1 VPRHR
6 TPKLLWGTSKDG
18 WFLSKPHVCERTEPY
33 LRVFRLTFLLFV
45 ILAGF
50 GSTLADTF
58 NLAELSKI
66 FPETIGGFRRTQPPL
81 PPDVLREQGILSSPE
96 AIVGG
101 QAEYVGARNER
112 FVVER
117 VRLRQEPEA
126 YSMLSIAAAAARANQ
141 PQLELT
147 SNYGMASF
155 ATGEQITFCKGSEF
169 VKITKL
175 SKSKSSNIV
184 DLARALA
191 DTIDKGEADIPA
203 LLKHL
208 PNPAQAQKT
217 AVFIDRFSSL
227 QTLAPTQAVLA
238 SLQTARDADAAFV
251 DTGSGKLLVVEYH
264 TPQLAK
270 DNDERIIAKIH
281 ELWNLGQPAPIGYRR
296 VGNYSVFV
304 FDAPDEATAKQLIDQ
319 VKYEQVVQW
328 LGDNPN
334 ILKEAERR
342 YVQTTLGVFI
352 AVLKASGFALVACLG
367 LGGLI
372 GALLFSRRR
381 SRQTAL
387 EAYSDAGG
395 MLRLN
400 IDEMTPQTDPAR
412 LLGPGQKA

>member
-1 VPRHR
+1 MASLSPCVLGQSSTADLLKLFPPRVGSFQR
-6 TPKLLWGTSKDG
+6 IGSPK
-18 WFLSKPHVCERTEPY
+18 PPPVEEPN
-33 LRVFRLTFLLFV
+33 F
-45 ILAGF
+45 F
-50 GSTLADTF
+50 GAVDPSVL
-58 NLAELSKI
+58 
-66 FPETIGGFRRTQPPL
+66 GG
-81 PPDVLREQGILSSPE
+81 S
-96 AIVGG
+96 
-101 QAEYVGARNER
+101 AEYSSGKDKLTVQIER
-112 FVVER
+112 FH
-117 VRLRQEPEA
+117 QDAQA
-126 YSMLSIAAAAARANQ
+126 YSALTLLALNARSRRAGVEFNTDFGTTGFSDNN
-141 PQLELT
+141 EV
-147 SNYGMASF
+147 AF
-155 ATGEQITFCKGSEF
+155 FKGEQVVSILNTNN
-169 VKITKL
+169 
-175 SKSKSSNIV
+175 KSTAPR
-184 DLARALA
+184 DLAQAFSQIL
-191 DTIDKGEADIPA
+191 DKGEGEIPP
-203 LLKHL
+203 LVKHL
-208 PNPAQAQKT
+208 PNWEENQKH
-217 AVFIDRFSSL
+217 AIFLNRFSTVQFILPKQS
-227 QTLAPTQAVLA
+227 VL
-238 SLQTARDADAAFV
+238 SVLDTGGDADAVIA
-251 DTGSGKLLVVEYH
+251 DTGSGSVLVVEYH

-270 DNDERIIAKIH
+270 DNDERIITKIH

-342 YVQTTLGVFI
+342 YVETTLGVFI
-352 AVLKASGFALVACLG
+352 AVIKASGFAFVACLG

>member
-1 VPRHR
+1 MRFFNFTVLFSALLVVFTALSAFAE
-6 TPKLLWGTSKDG
+6 TPS
-18 WFLSKPHVCERTEPY
+18 
-33 LRVFRLTFLLFV
+33 
-45 ILAGF
+45 
-50 GSTLADTF
+50 
-58 NLAELSKI
+58 AEVLQL
-66 FPETIGGFRRTQPPL
+66 FPESVGSLRRSRL
-81 PPDVLREQGILSSPE
+81 PGSPDALKQQGVLSPSQEIL
-96 AIVGG
+96 GG
-101 QAEYVGARNER
+101 QVEYAGKTNEKFLVEVVR
-112 FVVER
+112 FN
-117 VRLRQEPEA
+117 QEAEA
-126 YSMLSIAAAAARANQ
+126 YSLLTIVASTSRANNHNV
-141 PQLELT
+141 ELT
-147 SNYGMASF
+147 GAYGTAGFSTTDQIAF
-155 ATGEQITFCKGSEF
+155 FKGLEFIRITSLGKANITGFDAF
-169 VKITKL
+169 VK
-175 SKSKSSNIV
+175 SFSE
-184 DLARALA
+184 
-191 DTIDKGEADIPA
+191 TIDKGEADIPA
-203 LLKHL
+203 LVKHL
-208 PNPAQAQKT
+208 PDSEQSQKT
-217 AVFIDRFSSL
+217 ALFIPRFTSVQALVPL
-227 QTLAPTQAVLA
+227 QTVLSSIETQGDGDAAYV
-238 SLQTARDADAAFV
+238 QTA
-251 DTGSGKLLVVEYH
+251 SGKVLIVEYH

-304 FDAPDEATAKQLIDQ
+304 FDAADEATAKQLIDQ

-342 YVQTTLGVFI
+342 YVETTLGVFI
-352 AVLKASGFALVACLG
+352 SVLKASGFALVGCLG

>member
-1 VPRHR
+1 MR
-6 TPKLLWGTSKDG
+6 
-18 WFLSKPHVCERTEPY
+18 LSK
-33 LRVFRLTFLLFV
+33 LRVLLLGLLLLFT
-45 ILAGF
+45 AMP
-50 GSTLADTF
+50 TLADGPNIIQF
-58 NLAELSKI
+58 
-66 FPETIGGFRRTQPPL
+66 FPESVGTFRRT
-81 PPDVLREQGILSSPE
+81 
-96 AIVGG
+96 
-101 QAEYVGARNER
+101 
-112 FVVER
+112 
-117 VRLRQEPEA
+117 VRLRSPDLLREDVLNPNKELLGGQVEYVNNRNQTFLVEVVRLHQEVEA
-126 YSMLSIAAAAARANQ
+126 YSLLTIVASAARAKNHSV
-141 PQLELT
+141 ELT
-147 SNYGMASF
+147 RDYGTASF
-155 ATGEQITFCKGSEF
+155 STPDQIAFFKGLEF
-169 VKITKL
+169 VRITSL
-175 SKSKSSNIV
+175 SKANNPGLDAFVKSFSE
-184 DLARALA
+184 
-191 DTIDKGEADIPA
+191 TIDKGEADIPA
-203 LLKHL
+203 LVKHL
-208 PNPAQAQKT
+208 PDADQSQKT
-217 AVFIDRFSSL
+217 ALFLPRFTNI
-227 QTLAPTQAVLA
+227 QTLLPNQAVL
-238 SLQTARDADAAFV
+238 SSIETQGDGDAAYV
-251 DTGSGKLLVVEYH
+251 QTTSGNVLIIEYH

-281 ELWNLGQPAPIGYRR
+281 ELWKLGQPAPIGYRR

-342 YVQTTLGVFI
+342 YVETTLGVFI

-367 LGGLI
+367 LGGLF

>member
-1 VPRHR
+1 MESEILNWLR
-6 TPKLLWGTSKDG
+6 TLALIVFVASLAPCVLAQPSTAELLPLFPARVGSFERIGSPKPPPVAGSNYFGSVDPTTLEGSAEYSSGKDRVRVDILRFHQDAQAYSAVTLLAANIRSRKSGVELNSDFGT
-18 WFLSKPHVCERTEPY
+18 
-33 LRVFRLTFLLFV
+33 
-45 ILAGF
+45 AGF
-50 GSTLADTF
+50 SESNEVDFFKGAQLVV
-58 NLAELSKI
+58 
-66 FPETIGGFRRTQPPL
+66 
-81 PPDVLREQGILSSPE
+81 VLDPNNKSAS
-96 AIVGG
+96 
-101 QAEYVGARNER
+101 
-112 FVVER
+112 
-117 VRLRQEPEA
+117 VRDF
-126 YSMLSIAAAAARANQ
+126 ARAF
-141 PQLELT
+141 
-147 SNYGMASF
+147 S
-155 ATGEQITFCKGSEF
+155 QI
-169 VKITKL
+169 L
-175 SKSKSSNIV
+175 
-184 DLARALA
+184 
-191 DTIDKGEADIPA
+191 DKGEGEIPP
-203 LLKHL
+203 LVKHL
-208 PNPAQAQKT
+208 PNWEENQKR
-217 AVFIDRFSSL
+217 AIFLNRFSSV
-227 QTLAPTQAVLA
+227 QQIVPNQSVL
-238 SLQTARDADAAFV
+238 SVFDTGGDADAVFA
-251 DTGSGKLLVVEYH
+251 DTGSGKVLVVEYH

-342 YVQTTLGVFI
+342 YVETTLGVFI

-412 LLGPGQKA
+412 LLGPGH